1 MRLPRYRW
9 STADHV
15 FRLAEPGETGHKTA
29 LFHPWS
35 MPESSLYEFGAG
47 IDQYF
52 QTCAALCVM
61 FFICACINI
70 PSMIYYASPTYS
82 GEGGKKQLPLAL
94 QASAIC
100 TSKIWVVCND
110 CTEDEWSWAE
120 EAGTFARAPDGTVLV
135 ERNACGGAMIMDG
148 VIDYVTF
155 LFVAIFLSAASYF
168 LYIREVRMDDDV
180 LSADDYSLLVTN
192 PPEDAYDP
200 DEWKEFFEQFAERQV
215 TLVTVALDNEVM
227 VRKLLQRRAQ
237 IEKLKTLL
245 PDKVDLDDAFAVR
258 TALLALVEERKSTS
272 RSCVG
277 AFFESCLRSSGL
289 LIPAESIMGVISRLD
304 DDIEELQK
312 KKYNVTSVFV
322 TFETE
327 EGKDAA
333 FSALDEN
340 APQTTKSMRK
350 DQEIP
355 SDRYFRGK
363 LLQID
368 QPVDPSSVRWLDLGT
383 PKIRTVLV
391 MTINL
396 LVTLFLVAI
405 AAFSENKTRKAF
417 GPSMAGPLVSLLNSA
432 IPIIVE
438 ILMSFEKHHTE
449 GSWQTSFYTKI
460 TVFRWINTAI
470 IIKVSMV
477 RGSVTWCIVS
487 LHTECVLDALLSI
500 LNLPNLKLQVFTAL
514 TSNLDADSTDVL
526 PSIHA
531 IMWSELIIVPLTRL
545 LDPGG
550 NFKRHVLAPRSMTQ
564 DEMNL
569 NFLGT
574 PYRIGER
581 FTALSNILFVC
592 CFYSAL
598 FPAVFVFGFAIM
610 LVQYFTDK
618 FCLVRVWRMA
628 PSVGANIARISRR
641 YFFNIALVVFIA
653 SSAYSWAQF
662 PYVPKTCHILS

>member
-1 MRLPRYRW
+1 MRLPRYLW
-9 STADHV
+9 NTADHV

-29 LFHPWS
+29 LFQPWS
-35 MPESSLYEFGAG
+35 MPESCFNEFGVG

-70 PSMIYYASPTYS
+70 PSMIYYASATYS
-82 GEGGKKQLPLAL
+82 GGGGKKHLPLAL

-100 TSKIWVVCND
+100 TNKIWVVCND

-148 VIDYVTF
+148 VIDYLTF
-155 LFVAIFLSAASYF
+155 VFVVIFLSAASYF
-168 LYIREVRMDDDV
+168 LYIREVRMDEDV
-180 LSADDYSLLVTN
+180 LTADDYSLLVTN

-200 DEWKEFFEQFAERQV
+200 DEWKEFFEQFAESQV

-227 VRKLLQRRAQ
+227 LRKLLQRRAQ
-237 IEKLKTLL
+237 IENLKNLL
-245 PDKVDLDDAFAVR
+245 PKEVDLDDELMVR
-258 TALLALVEERKSTS
+258 IALSKLVDERKSAS

-277 AFFESCLRSSGL
+277 VFFESCLRASGL
-289 LIPAESIMGVISRLD
+289 LIPAESIMGAISRLD

-312 KKYNVTSVFV
+312 KKYIVSSVFV

-340 APQTTKSMRK
+340 ALKMTKSIRQ
-350 DQEIP
+350 DQGNP
-355 SDRYFRGK
+355 SDRCFRGK
-363 LLQID
+363 RLQID

-383 PKIRTVLV
+383 PKIRTVMV

-396 LVTLFLVAI
+396 LVTLCLVAI

-438 ILMSFEKHHTE
+438 ILMKFEKHHTE

-460 TVFRWINTAI
+460 TIFRWINTAI
-470 IIKVSMV
+470 IIKVGV
-477 RGSVTWCIVS
+477 VERLG
-487 LHTECVLDALLSI
+487 VL
-500 LNLPNLKLQVFTAL
+500 
-514 TSNLDADSTDVL
+514 
-526 PSIHA
+526 
-531 IMWSELIIVPLTRL
+531 
-545 LDPGG
+545 
-550 NFKRHVLAPRSMTQ
+550 
-564 DEMNL
+564 
-569 NFLGT
+569 
-574 PYRIGER
+574 
-581 FTALSNILFVC
+581 
-592 CFYSAL
+592 
-598 FPAVFVFGFAIM
+598 
-610 LVQYFTDK
+610 
-618 FCLVRVWRMA
+618 
-628 PSVGANIARISRR
+628 
-641 YFFNIALVVFIA
+641 FN
-653 SSAYSWAQF
+653 W
-662 PYVPKTCHILS
+662 